1 MTNKNYNV
9 WIGIDVG
16 LQGGITILEG
26 KKSPKVYRMPVKS
39 EVIRKKKKNSYDLQE
54 LVNLL
59 KLYVNNKVLVY
70 LEKQNPRPGEG
81 SVSSFT
87 AGTGFGSL
95 MGVCVALGF
104 DLEIV
109 LPSRWKKD
117 YPELE
122 STAVAQIRSDL
133 DKLKGTKGNNPK
145 IKKLKD
151 QLKAAAK
158 DAARDLASTKYPK
171 LVDEFKLKRDDG
183 KAESLLIALYAKNN
197 FRGN

>member
-1 MTNKNYNV
+1 MSDKKYNI

-16 LQGGITILEG
+16 LQGGITIFDG
-26 KKSPKVYRMPVKS
+26 KKQPKVYRMPVES
-39 EVIRKKKKNSYDLQE
+39 VVVRKKKKNRYNLHE
-54 LVNLL
+54 LTKLL
-59 KLYVNNKVLVY
+59 KPYVGKDVLVY

-95 MGVCVALGF
+95 KGMCIALGF

-109 LPSRWKKD
+109 LPTRWKKN

-122 STAVAQIRSDL
+122 SQEVTRIRDEL
-133 DKLKGTKGNNPK
+133 DKLKMNKAAKNGKVV
-145 IKKLKD
+145 KKLKD

-158 DAARDLASTKYPK
+158 DAARDLASTKYKK
-171 LVDEFKLKRDDG
+171 LTDEFKLKRDDG

-197 FRGN
+197 Q